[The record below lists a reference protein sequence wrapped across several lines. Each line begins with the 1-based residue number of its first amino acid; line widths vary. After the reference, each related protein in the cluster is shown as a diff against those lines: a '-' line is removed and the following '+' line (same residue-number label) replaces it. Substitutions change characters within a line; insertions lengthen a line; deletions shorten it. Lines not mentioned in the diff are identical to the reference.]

1 MTTVCMRSCSPCV
14 KSDCSAMHVVRPERI
29 GTVGLGGC
37 AVRLHARCMCL
48 RMRGACVHLSCKGV
62 ALSASQS
69 HAFRAVYS
77 ITCTCVCTV
86 HCRLG
91 AVCRRACLQCT
102 RLQLR
107 GAKLCQVRHRLHLCS
122 HAAGTA
128 ALRQQRLHHARAQYG
143 KSRVGRHITNAF
155 FATPPRRPSAAAESQ
170 HECSRHHNAAAAR
183 RTSATHL
190 VLR

>member
-48 RMRGACVHLSCKGV
+48 RMRGACVHLSCKGI
-62 ALSASQS
+62 ALSASP
-69 HAFRAVYS
+69 FRAVYS

-143 KSRVGRHITNAF
+143 KSRVGRHITHAF
-155 FATPPRRPSAAAESQ
+155 RNPPAPPVSS
-170 HECSRHHNAAAAR
+170 S
-183 RTSATHL
+183 
-190 VLR
+190 

>member
-1 MTTVCMRSCSPCV
+1 M
-14 KSDCSAMHVVRPERI
+14 
-29 GTVGLGGC
+29 
-37 AVRLHARCMCL
+37 
-48 RMRGACVHLSCKGV
+48 HLSCKGV

-155 FATPPRRPSAAAESQ
+155 FATPRAARQQQLRAST
-170 HECSRHHNAAAAR
+170 NAAGTTTQPPHDAR
-183 RTSATHL
+183 APHILSFVDRRG
-190 VLR
+190 LRWLNVNEVEPRLCAKTRENAPGR